1 MFNIELN
8 LIDSFTAAQFFSPIV
23 PTIKLNLFDICIY
36 SWFNIEPFNISLKN
50 VCWFDDYNFIIS
62 FKSNQDR
69 DKQIRV

>member
-23 PTIKLNLFDICIY
+23 PTIKLNLFDIRIY
-36 SWFNIEPFNISLKN
+36 SWFNISLKN